1 MHMNGGGLGQT
12 EVLGREA
19 EGEGQPGQGP
29 AGREQW
35 GQRQWGVGVGAGWA
49 GKVTSRW
56 GWGQ

>member
-29 AGREQW
+29 AGREN
-35 GQRQWGVGVGAGWA
+35 GVSGSGVLG
-49 GKVTSRW
+49 
-56 GWGQ
+56 